1 MQNYQK
7 KQPRNKPM
15 KSQKLSAEDMQ
26 ELIES
31 VSKLADDVG
40 NLDDVLD
47 VLLEK
52 TADRALF
59 GRLLAFYKL
68 VAQAKQQISLLYFGV
83 RGMEKE
89 HHHDEPRA

>member
-26 ELIES
+26 KLMEA
-31 VSKLADDVG
+31 VSKLADDVSD
-40 NLDDVLD
+40 LDDILD
-47 VLLEK
+47 ALLEK
-52 TADRALF
+52 TADRVLF

-68 VAQAKQQISLLYFGV
+68 VAQANQQISLLYFGV

-89 HHHDEPRA
+89 HHHDELRA

>member
-15 KSQKLSAEDMQ
+15 KSQKLSAENMQ
-26 ELIES
+26 ELMDA
-31 VSKLADDVG
+31 VCKLDDDVT
-40 NLDDVLD
+40 VLD
-47 VLLEK
+47 EVLDALLET

-89 HHHDEPRA
+89 HRHDEPRA